1 MYYSIF
7 LVYHSFYSTWVQN
20 TCKYYRTRKL
30 FYSAQNTARSK
41 SIMQCI
47 NVIGCESLEANWEWV
62 SARLSFT
69 NSLGI
74 LRSLKH
80 LRVVVFFTARCTS
93 GQSAVLRSHVVC
105 LSVCPSVRPSVRL
118 SVCNVGGL

>member
-1 MYYSIF
+1 MYHYVLCMVFFSI
-7 LVYHSFYSTWVQN
+7 YHSFYSTWVQN

-80 LRVVVFFTARCTS
+80 LRVVVFFYHAMHF
-93 GQSAVLRSHVVC
+93 SAKRGIAIACH
-105 LSVCPSVRPSVRL
+105 LSV
-118 SVCNVGGL
+118 